1 MIVVNIIRNVLE
13 PTQIA
18 RHETDDLIGL
28 LRSEFGSR
36 APVGARLYNQ
46 YISDYTDVTPTSKEA
61 EEALASLDGPFWL
74 VIEPQGPE
82 VWIPLA
88 ISAVLSVA
96 SMMLFQTKIPN
107 VAQRNVN
114 AESPNNGLS
123 ARANRERVNGRIPD
137 IFGTVRST
145 PDLLSVP
152 YLIFDNHVE
161 KEVAYMCVGRG
172 SFEVHDVREDETPV
186 AQIAGMSVE
195 VYGPNTSPNSGAPQ
209 LRIGNAINTPVL
221 SVKRTSSVNGQ
232 TLLAPNWARLV
243 HSPMVFEYPN
253 IIRSDDPSTDF
264 SELFV
269 SGDVIA
275 VSGASV
281 SQGLFT
287 YSHPIDVSADK
298 AGPRSGPGTL
308 RFPEVDLS
316 DRFEAGQV
324 VEITNGYFVW
334 SYVSGAGDTD
344 GTVTRSTIINGIYSV
359 IGVSVSWNQGVPTS
373 TISFDIVGNENLWP
387 YPHEGLNPSIATG
400 NPILSRPSGE
410 VLYDLSGSYSI
421 DTITANEIR
430 LSNPE
435 AVNPDWLVLRDEHG
449 GITPSIRATVQAQ
462 AERWIGWMLVESLD
476 APDQLIANFLALNG
490 LYLDNGRQQYR
501 TDVGIELQAQAV
513 DEQGNPFGAL
523 HSLSTT
529 VIGSATSRSTRAL
542 TGRLNLTETSRRWRI
557 RARRTSDSNTSF
569 EGSVVDEIKWRDLYV
584 AKQVTEP
591 HFGDVTTVQSVTMA
605 TEGAL
610 AAKERKLN
618 LLVTRLIPR
627 RESGGFSASLHSSN
641 SAADILCA
649 VALDPRIGN
658 REVGELDIDGIYATH
673 EDIVDYFGFS
683 EAGDFSYT
691 FDKAEM
697 SFEETFQA
705 IASAVFCQAYRRGS
719 RLRLFF
725 ERETDESVLLFNH
738 RNTLP
743 GSESRAFS
751 FGPKEGYDG
760 VQYEYVSPDDDAV
773 LTIYL
778 PNMGA
783 INPQKVESVGVR
795 SHRQAMVHAWRAWNK
810 IQHKHTTMERD
821 CLGEADLLVLGQRIR
836 CSDTTRAGEQ
846 GGYIM
851 AVEGLVVRLSQP
863 MDWSQTGPHMMFV
876 QNSDGQTEG
885 IPVVSG
891 GNEFTAVLSRAPRVP
906 IVTASAQPTGYI
918 IGSGEEQRQAQPFI
932 LTSKEQIDGH
942 NVRISAINYASEYY
956 SKDGMYR
963 Q

>member
-13 PTQIA
+13 PTNVS
-18 RHETDDLIGL
+18 RYETDDLIGL
-28 LRSEFGSR
+28 LREEFGSR

-61 EEALASLDGPFWL
+61 EEALANLDGPFWL

-107 VAQRNVN
+107 MAQRNVN

-186 AQIAGMSVE
+186 SQIAGMSVE

-243 HSPMVFEYPN
+243 HSPMRFEYQN
-253 IIRSDDPSTDF
+253 IIRSDEPSTDF

-281 SQGLFT
+281 SQGIHT
-287 YSHPIDVSADK
+287 YKPSFDVKANK
-298 AGPRSGPGTL
+298 AGLNEGPGIL
-308 RFPEVDLS
+308 EFPGVDLS
-316 DRFEAGQV
+316 GEFEAGQI
-324 VEITNGYFVW
+324 VELKNGRFVW
-334 SYVSGAGDTD
+334 EYLTGIGDKDYVREVSN
-344 GTVTRSTIINGIYSV
+344 VINGIYEV
-359 IGVSVSWNQGVPTS
+359 VSVSVSAYQGVPT
-373 TISFDIVGNENLWP
+373 TKIRFNIDENESLWP
-387 YPHEGLNPSIATG
+387 YPSGLNHTDAIG
-400 NPILSRPSGE
+400 RPILSRPSGE

-421 DTITANEIR
+421 DTVTENEIR

-435 AVNPDWLVLRDEHG
+435 AVNTDWLLLRDEYG
-449 GITPSIRATVQAQ
+449 GITPSIRVNIQAQ
-462 AERWIGWMLVESLD
+462 AERWIGWVLVESLD
-476 APDQLIANFLALNG
+476 APDQLIANFVALNG

-501 TDVGIELQAQAV
+501 ADVGIELQAQAV
-513 DEQGNPFGAL
+513 DEQGNPFGVL

-584 AKQVTEP
+584 AKRVTEP

-627 RESGGFSASLHSSN
+627 REGDGFSASLHPSN

-658 REVGELDIDGIYATH
+658 REIGELDVEGVYATH
-673 EDIVDYFGFS
+673 EDIVNYFGFS

-719 RLRLFF
+719 KLRLFF
-725 ERETDESVLLFNH
+725 ERETDGSALLFNH

-795 SHRQAMVHAWRAWNK
+795 SHKQATVHAWRAWNK

-821 CLGEADLLVLGQRIR
+821 CLGEADLLVLGQRTR
-836 CSDTTRAGEQ
+836 CSDTTRSGEQ

-851 AVEGLVVRLSQP
+851 AVDGLVVRLSQP
-863 MDWSQTGPHMMFV
+863 MDWSQAGPHTMFI

-885 IPVVSG
+885 IPVKSG

-906 IVTASAQPTGYI
+906 IITASAQPTGYI
-918 IGSGEEQRQAQPFI
+918 IGSGDDQRQAQPFI
-932 LTSKEQIDGH
+932 LTSKEPIDGH